1 VDHSTVIIG
10 AGPTGLGTAYHLDG
24 DYLILER
31 EGRPGGL
38 CRSNVEGPGFV
49 FDYAGHI
56 IFSQD
61 AYYRQLLDALLPD
74 NIHWQDREAWVHS
87 KGVYTRYPFQASTF
101 GLPVEVVKECVLGA
115 VDAIHNT
122 RNLPEPRT
130 FEEWIARFWGDGI
143 ARHFMVPYNRK
154 LWAVPLSEM
163 AFDWLGGR
171 VPQPNLEE
179 ILEGALRPQPKPMG
193 PNARF
198 GYPLRGGFESLVR
211 GLAGAVG
218 PIRPSSAV
226 TRISLA
232 RRTVTVN
239 GRDEIAFG
247 ALVSTMPLPELEA
260 ALDGAPPRA
269 VREAFA
275 RLRTTSI
282 LCVNLGVDRAGVT
295 DKHWIYYPEDT
306 VFHRIFVQSNASPH
320 NAPRGTSSFI
330 AEVSY
335 GPNKPI
341 ARDGLVERVRR
352 DAVSVGFLKPSD
364 DVISASVYDLP
375 YAYVVPTVTRLRDVE
390 TIKCWLEEHD
400 VYTAGR
406 FGEWAY
412 YNSDHSILAGRKLAE
427 RLNAARRGGPTETPP
442 GAGEP
447 ARAGGK
453 AAA

>member
-1 VDHSTVIIG
+1 VDYSTLIIG

-31 EGRPGGL
+31 EDRPGGL

-61 AYYRQLLDALLPD
+61 PYYQQLLNALLPD
-74 NIHWQDREAWVHS
+74 NVHWQNREAWVRS
-87 KGVYTRYPFQASTF
+87 KGVYTRYPFQASTY
-101 GLPVEVVKECVLGA
+101 GLPVEVVKECMLGA

-122 RNLPEPRT
+122 RNLPDPT
-130 FEEWIARFWGDGI
+130 NFQEWIYRFWGDGI
-143 ARHFMVPYNRK
+143 AKHFMIPYNRK
-154 LWAVPLSEM
+154 IWAVPLTEM

-171 VPQPNLEE
+171 VPQPNLDE
-179 ILEGALRPQPKPMG
+179 IVEGALRPQPKPMG

-198 GYPLRGGFESLVR
+198 GYPLHGGFESLVQ
-211 GLAGAVG
+211 GLVRMVG
-218 PIRPSSAV
+218 PIRPSSRV
-226 TRISLA
+226 SRISLA

-239 GRDEIAFG
+239 GEDEIAFG
-247 ALVSTMPLPELEA
+247 SLVSTMPLPELEA
-260 ALDGAPPRA
+260 ALDEAPPRS

-282 LCVNLGVDRAGVT
+282 LCVNVGVDRADVT

-320 NAPRGTSSFI
+320 NAPAGTSSFI
-330 AEVSY
+330 AEISY
-335 GPNKPI
+335 GPNKQV
-341 ARDGLVERVRR
+341 AREGLVEGVRR
-352 DAVSVGFLKPSD
+352 DAVAAGFLRPSD
-364 DVISASVYDLP
+364 GIVSASVYDLP
-375 YAYVVPTVTRLRDVE
+375 YAYVVPTTTRLRDVE
-390 TIKCWLEEHD
+390 TIKLWLEQHD

-412 YNSDHSILAGRKLAE
+412 YNSDHSILAGLKLAE
-427 RLNAARRGGPTETPP
+427 RLNAARRGDAPVAA
-442 GAGEP
+442 GAP

-453 AAA
+453 VAAL